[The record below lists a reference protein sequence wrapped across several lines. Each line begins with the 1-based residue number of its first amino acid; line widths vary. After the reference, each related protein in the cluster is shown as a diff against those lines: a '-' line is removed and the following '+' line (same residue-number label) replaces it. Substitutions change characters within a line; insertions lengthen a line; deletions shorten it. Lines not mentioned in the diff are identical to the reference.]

1 MNTHGLWKKPSQ
13 ASNPVLFFGI
23 IFLVVIKLP
32 GDFILSVFRRFKF
45 GTSEDHPDL
54 GQSFLTGDPMPDSKK
69 WKFLGSVHGKPDIK
83 QLQAV
88 YHYDKTDNC
97 VEP

>member
-1 MNTHGLWKKPSQ
+1 
-13 ASNPVLFFGI
+13 
-23 IFLVVIKLP
+23 
-32 GDFILSVFRRFKF
+32 
-45 GTSEDHPDL
+45 
-54 GQSFLTGDPMPDSKK
+54 MPDSKK

>member
-1 MNTHGLWKKPSQ
+1 MVRRPRSFP

-69 WKFLGSVHGKPDIK
+69 WKFLDSVHGNPDIK

-97 VEP
+97 VET